1 MQGNRWSSQS
11 AARRAMA
18 LAVAMAAAV
27 FITPTLQAADGELK
41 KVGEARL
48 KVMLWSVYDSR
59 LYAPDGEYERG
70 KRPLKLEIEY
80 LRDIS
85 AEDLVKRTGK
95 EWADLGLTHERQDE
109 WMQQL
114 RSLWPDV
121 SENDVLTLELDDDSH
136 ATFYFNGERLG
147 RMEDGDFGQH
157 FIDIWL
163 SPKTSRPELRL
174 ALIGGKEAS

>member
-1 MQGNRWSSQS
+1 MRRNTSLKGFT
-11 AARRAMA
+11 ARCTGA
-18 LAVAMAAAV
+18 LAVGALALLPFA
-27 FITPTLQAADGELK
+27 LQAAEAEFE

-59 LYAPDGEYERG
+59 LYAPGGQYERG
-70 KRPLKLEIEY
+70 MRPLKLEIEY

-95 EWADLGLTHERQDE
+95 EWDDMGLSHERQGE

-121 SENDVLTLELDDDSH
+121 RKNDVLTLELDGNSH
-136 ATFYFNGERLG
+136 ATFYSNGKRLG
-147 RMEDGDFGQH
+147 TIEDGAFGQH

-163 SPKTSRPELRL
+163 SPETSRPEMRL
-174 ALIGGKEAS
+174 ALIGGKDST

>member
-1 MQGNRWSSQS
+1 MRRNSLLQGFITHCTG
-11 AARRAMA
+11 AI
-18 LAVAMAAAV
+18 AVAALGLLSFA
-27 FITPTLQAADGELK
+27 LQAAEAELE

-59 LYAPDGEYERG
+59 LYAPGGQYERG
-70 KRPLKLEIEY
+70 MRPLKLEIEY

-95 EWADLGLTHERQDE
+95 EWEDMGLSHERQGE
-109 WMQQL
+109 WLQQL

-121 SENDVLTLELDDDSH
+121 SKNDVLTLELDANSH
-136 ATFYFNGERLG
+136 ATFYSNDERLG
-147 RMEDGDFGQH
+147 TIEDGAFGQH

-163 SPKTSRPELRL
+163 SPETSRPELRL
-174 ALIGGKEAS
+174 ALIGGKEST

>member
-1 MQGNRWSSQS
+1 MKVNRWALQC
-11 AARRAMA
+11 AARWA
-18 LAVAMAAAV
+18 LAMAAAISV
-27 FITPTLQAADGELK
+27 APTLQASEEELK

-48 KVMLWSVYDSR
+48 KVLFWSIYDSR
-59 LYAPDGEYERG
+59 LYAPGGTYERG

-85 AEDLVKRTGK
+85 AEDLVKRTGE
-95 EWADLGLTHERQDE
+95 EWESLGVTHERQNE

-114 RSLWPDV
+114 LTLWPDINK
-121 SENDVLTLELDDDSH
+121 NDVLALELDNDSD

-147 RMEDGDFGQH
+147 RIEDDDFGQH

-163 SPKTSRPELRL
+163 SPETSRPRVRL
-174 ALIGGKEAS
+174 GLIGGKETS